1 MGDTMSGGLVLGGA
15 TSGSI
20 ELKAPAV
27 AGTNTL
33 TLPAATGT
41 VITSADT
48 GSVTNTMLA
57 GSISND
63 KLANSTITI
72 GGQSV
77 ALGGSI
83 TGIGGGG
90 TGAVFDV
97 VRDISP
103 DQTLPTGLNKITN
116 FTVRTDTNNGFST
129 GLSRFTPNVAGYYFI
144 SARNT
149 VSDLSYGVNTNPTIL
164 VYKNGAEVFKS
175 ASGISNTGQ
184 VAGLEASGYVLM
196 NGSTDYLEL
205 YFRVTFTGGGRTVW
219 PKIQWHGHMVRAA

>member
-1 MGDTMSGGLVLGGA
+1 MGDTMSSLLLGGL

-20 ELKAPAV
+20 ELKPADV
-27 AGTNTL
+27 AGTNVINV
-33 TLPAATGT
+33 PAVSGAMITTG
-41 VITSADT
+41 DT
-48 GSVTNTMLA
+48 GSVTNAMLA

-97 VRDISP
+97 VRDVFP
-103 DQTLPTGLNKITN
+103 DQTFPNGTNKVTN
-116 FTVRTDTNNGFST
+116 LVIRTDTNNSFST

-144 SARNT
+144 SARCT
-149 VSDLSYGVNTNPTIL
+149 SDFNFGVGTNPTIL
-164 VYKNGAEVFKS
+164 VYKNGAEIFKS
-175 ASGISNTGQ
+175 ASGVANTGLL
-184 VAGLEASGYVLM
+184 AGLEASGYVLM

-205 YFRVTFTGGGRTVW
+205 YFRVNVVTGALFYW
-219 PKIQWHGHMVRAA
+219 PKIQWHGHTVRAA

>member
-1 MGDTMSGGLVLGGA
+1 MSSLLLGGL

-20 ELKAPAV
+20 ELKPADV
-27 AGTNTL
+27 AGTNVINI
-33 TLPAATGT
+33 PAASGT
-41 VITSADT
+41 MITSSDT

-57 GSISND
+57 GSIPNS

-83 TGIGGGG
+83 GGVAA

-97 VRDISP
+97 VRTVFP
-103 DQTLPTGLNKITN
+103 DQTLPNGTTKITN
-116 FTVRTDTNNGFST
+116 FTVRLDTNNGYST

-144 SARNT
+144 SARCT
-149 VSDLSYGVNTNPTIL
+149 SDFNFGVNSGPAIL
-164 VYKNGAEVFKS
+164 VYKNGAEVLSS
-175 ASGISNTGQ
+175 ASLSGPSNIGSIF
-184 VAGLEASGYVLM
+184 GLEASGYVLM

-205 YFRVTFTGGGRTVW
+205 YFRVNIVTGALFYW
-219 PKIQWHGHMVRAA
+219 PKIQWHGHTVRAA

>member
-1 MGDTMSGGLVLGGA
+1 MGDTMSSLLLGGL

-20 ELKAPAV
+20 ELKPADV
-27 AGTNTL
+27 AGTNVINV
-33 TLPAATGT
+33 PAVSGAMITTG
-41 VITSADT
+41 DT
-48 GSVTNTMLA
+48 GSVTNGMLA

-97 VRDISP
+97 VRTVFP
-103 DQTLPTGLNKITN
+103 DQTLPNGTTKITN
-116 FTVRTDTNNGFST
+116 FTVRLDTNNGYST

-144 SARNT
+144 SARCTSDFNT
-149 VSDLSYGVNTNPTIL
+149 GVGTNPTIL
-164 VYKNGAEVFKS
+164 VYKNGAEILS
-175 ASGISNTGQ
+175 TATLSGPSNIG
-184 VAGLEASGYVLM
+184 AIFGLEASGYVLM

-205 YFRVTFTGGGRTVW
+205 YFRVNIVTGALFYW